1 MPAKPEKLLADL
13 IALPSIN
20 PALEAENPDWQGERR
35 MADYLAHQ
43 GDRAGLEIEFQ
54 EVFPGRANILARLT
68 PSGGSP
74 AHRILLAPHLD
85 TVGVSD
91 ASRFT
96 PVTEGDRLHGRG
108 ACDTKGSVAAM
119 FTALLRLAGRKG
131 RPRNT
136 EIIFVGL
143 VDEEVGQ
150 NGSRAFAK
158 SDIKA
163 DLAIVGEPTRNRLIT
178 AHKGDCWITLTT
190 RGKAAHGSRPELG
203 RNATLEAAKA
213 IQLLETVY
221 ADQLKQRRHPLLG
234 SPTVNV
240 GVVRGGRQPNIVPEH
255 CEIVIDRRTI
265 PGETS
270 ATVRKELA
278 KLFREANLKVVIEH
292 DDKNPCLPLETDADQ
307 PLVKQ
312 LMKTLRQK
320 AALGVDFFCDAS
332 PLAAG
337 GIPSVVFGPGD
348 LAQAHTTDE
357 WISVRSLNRGTD
369 QLETYLRAQP

>member
-54 EVFPGRANILARLT
+54 GVFPGRANILARLT

-178 AHKGDCWITLTT
+178 A
-190 RGKAAHGSRPELG
+190 
-203 RNATLEAAKA
+203 
-213 IQLLETVY
+213 Q
-221 ADQLKQRRHPLLG
+221 
-234 SPTVNV
+234 
-240 GVVRGGRQPNIVPEH
+240 
-255 CEIVIDRRTI
+255 DR
-265 PGETS
+265 
-270 ATVRKELA
+270 K
-278 KLFREANLKVVIEH
+278 
-292 DDKNPCLPLETDADQ
+292 
-307 PLVKQ
+307 
-312 LMKTLRQK
+312 
-320 AALGVDFFCDAS
+320 
-332 PLAAG
+332 
-337 GIPSVVFGPGD
+337 SVV
-348 LAQAHTTDE
+348 
-357 WISVRSLNRGTD
+357 
-369 QLETYLRAQP
+369 